1 MSAMSPGTNQ
11 TNAGSAGDGLSDDH
25 VRRSSSS
32 AEEIS
37 QESAKSEASGVSND
51 RAKSD
56 HSLVEINELVKSFVE
71 GAPPALDHLDA
82 RVRAGAVTGLAGP
95 DGAGKTTLMRLLAG
109 LLLPTSGT
117 IRVLGFDPTT
127 DPEEIRARIGYM
139 PQRFGLYED
148 LNVIQ
153 NLRLY
158 AELRGVVGEERA
170 ASFERLLTFTDLKRF
185 QTRKA
190 GALSGGMKQKLGL
203 ACALVSKP
211 ELLLLDEPSVGV
223 DPISRRDLWK
233 MVQGLVAD
241 GIGVVWS
248 TAYLDE
254 VELCDAVI
262 LLHEGKKVFDGPPKE
277 LTDRVRSRT
286 FQLRVSQNRRKI
298 LAEALHSPEVVDGVV
313 QGENIRLVLK
323 EGSSQEEVA
332 RFADDRQLR
341 PVSPRFEDA
350 FVDTLGGLPK
360 EESLVASTMPHRQ
373 HDGGPVIDA
382 NGLTKRFGNFVAT
395 DHVTFSVKRSEIFGL
410 LGPNG
415 AGKSTTFKM
424 LCGLLKPSA
433 GTARVAGID
442 LRKSGSAARSRIGYM
457 AQKFSLY
464 GDLSV
469 QQNLDFF
476 SGVYGLQGER
486 RNSAVDRM
494 IHAFGLENFLNS
506 ASGQLPLGFKQR
518 LAMACAFM
526 HEPDVLFLD
535 EPTSG
540 VDPITRRQFWLH
552 INGLVDKG
560 VTVMVTTHFMDEA
573 EYCDR
578 IGLVYRGKLVALDTP
593 DALKRSVESA
603 DLPDPTMEETFIQ
616 IIKRFDAANGQE
628 TSTNNSR

>member
-1 MSAMSPGTNQ
+1 MNTVNQNSPEINAVNAVNAE
-11 TNAGSAGDGLSDDH
+11 NAGNGKRSGVSD
-25 VRRSSSS
+25 
-32 AEEIS
+32 
-37 QESAKSEASGVSND
+37 EAIGVSND
-51 RAKSD
+51 GAKSVGW
-56 HSLVEINELVKSFVE
+56 LVETTGLVKSFRE
-71 GAPPALDHLDA
+71 GVPPALDHLDA
-82 RVRAGAVTGLAGP
+82 RVAGGAVTGLAGP

-109 LLLPTSGT
+109 LLLPTAGN
-117 IRVLGFDPTT
+117 IQVLGFDPTT
-127 DPEEIRARIGYM
+127 QPEDIRARIGYM

-148 LNVIQ
+148 LSVIQ

-158 AELRGVVGEERA
+158 AELRGVIGEEREA
-170 ASFERLLTFTDLKRF
+170 NFERLLNFTDLKRF
-185 QTRKA
+185 QQRKA

-203 ACALVSKP
+203 ACALISKP

-233 MVQGLVAD
+233 MVQELVGE
-241 GIGVVWS
+241 GIGVIWS

-262 LLHEGKKVFDGPPKE
+262 LLHEGKKVFDGAPSE

-286 FQLRVSQNRRKI
+286 FQLRVASNRRKI
-298 LAEALHSPEVVDGVV
+298 LAEALRSPAVVDGVV

-323 EGSSQEEVA
+323 EGSSQDGIE
-332 RFADDRQLR
+332 RFADDRRLR
-341 PVSPRFEDA
+341 PVTPRFEDA

-360 EESLVASTMPHRQ
+360 EESLVASTMPHRE
-373 HDGGPVIDA
+373 HNGGAVIDA
-382 NGLTKRFGNFVAT
+382 HDLTKRFGSFVAT
-395 DHVTFSVKRSEIFGL
+395 DHVTFSVNRSEIFGL

-424 LCGLLKPSA
+424 LCGLLKPSS
-433 GTARVAGID
+433 GTARIAGID
-442 LRKSGSAARSRIGYM
+442 FRKSGSVARNRIGYM

-464 GDLSV
+464 GDLTV
-469 QQNLDFF
+469 QQNLEFF
-476 SGVYGLQGER
+476 SGVYGLQGQRRSSAIER
-486 RNSAVDRM
+486 MV
-494 IHAFGLENFLNS
+494 HAFGLANYLGNT
-506 ASGQLPLGFKQR
+506 SGQLPLGFKQR
-518 LAMACAFM
+518 LAMACALM

-578 IGLVYRGKLVALDTP
+578 IGLVYRGKLIALDTP
-593 DALKRSVESA
+593 DSLKRSVRSD
-603 DLPDPTMEETFIQ
+603 DLLDPTMEQTFIR
-616 IIKRFDAANGQE
+616 IIQRFDTANGHK
-628 TSTNNSR
+628 S

>member
-1 MSAMSPGTNQ
+1 MNTMNQSSPEVNAA
-11 TNAGSAGDGLSDDH
+11 NAGNGGSVGTSSCSSETSGARNAHLRTTERTSC
-25 VRRSSSS
+25 RSSLPD
-32 AEEIS
+32 
-37 QESAKSEASGVSND
+37 G
-51 RAKSD
+51 RW
-56 HSLVEINELVKSFVE
+56 LVETAGLVKSFAE
-71 GAPPALDHLDA
+71 GVPPALDHLDI
-82 RVRAGAVTGLAGP
+82 RVAGGAITGLAGP

-109 LLLPTSGT
+109 LLLPTAGT

-127 DPEEIRARIGYM
+127 QPEEIRSRIGYM

-148 LNVIQ
+148 LSVIQ

-158 AELRGVVGEERA
+158 AELRGVIGEERE
-170 ASFERLLTFTDLKRF
+170 ASFERLLNFTDLKRF
-185 QTRKA
+185 QERKA

-211 ELLLLDEPSVGV
+211 DLLLLDEPSVGV

-233 MVQGLVAD
+233 MVQDLVGE

-262 LLHEGKKVFDGPPKE
+262 LLHEGKKIFDGPPRE

-286 FQLRVSQNRRKI
+286 FQLLVASNRRKI
-298 LAEALHSPEVVDGVV
+298 LAEALRSPGVVDGVV
-313 QGENIRLVLK
+313 QGDHVRLVLK
-323 EGSSQEEVA
+323 DSSSQDGIEQL
-332 RFADDRQLR
+332 ADDRRLR
-341 PVSPRFEDA
+341 PVAPRFEDA
-350 FVDTLGGLPK
+350 FVDILGGLPK
-360 EESLVASTMPHRQ
+360 EESLVASTMPHLD
-373 HDGGPVIDA
+373 HDGGTVIDA
-382 NGLTKRFGNFVAT
+382 HDLTKRFGNFVAT
-395 DHVTFSVKRSEIFGL
+395 DHISFSVNRSEIFGL

-424 LCGLLKPSA
+424 LCGLLKPSS

-442 LRKSGSAARSRIGYM
+442 FRKSGSAARNRIGYM

-464 GDLSV
+464 GDLTV

-476 SGVYGLQGER
+476 SGVYGLQGKR
-486 RNSAVDRM
+486 RSSAIDRM
-494 IHAFGLENFLNS
+494 IHAFGLQNHLGS

-518 LAMACAFM
+518 LAMGCALM

-578 IGLVYRGKLVALDTP
+578 IGLVYRGKLIALDTP
-593 DALKRSVESA
+593 DALKRSVGSA
-603 DLPDPTMEETFIQ
+603 DLPDPTMEETFIR
-616 IIKRFDAANGQE
+616 IIQRFDTAKGDE
-628 TSTNNSR
+628 KK